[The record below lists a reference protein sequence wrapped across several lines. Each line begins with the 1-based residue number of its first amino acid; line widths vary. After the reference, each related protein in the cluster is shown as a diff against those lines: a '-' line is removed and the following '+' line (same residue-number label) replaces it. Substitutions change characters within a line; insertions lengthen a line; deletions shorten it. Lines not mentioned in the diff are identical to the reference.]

1 MGSNLPQAKG
11 IFIGYPT
18 QRGVVCAAS
27 YEARKVRRPIRHA
40 QHHRQAPLPG
50 RLLRA
55 PPRKDANREESV
67 RIMEII
73 SRTGATVEQMSVD
86 EAYLNVSAAC
96 QAEDDLEYERRAG
109 ELLDPPGHNLFG
121 PLQDREEDQLLAVDR
136 LLYQILGH
144 QGAFQRLGHDLVLH
158 EQQLW

>member
-1 MGSNLPQAKG
+1 MPSITAKRLCPDG
-11 IFIGYPT
+11 CF
-18 QRGVVCAAS
+18 
-27 YEARKVRRPIRHA
+27 VR
-40 QHHRQAPLPG
+40 
-50 RLLRA
+50 

-158 EQQLW
+158 EQQL